1 MVCEAARAR
10 VIKEHTYE
18 HRLEQMLSTI
28 YASKYEMLRQRE
40 QSSPWAEMIRRADG
54 DPELKERCERACARG
69 EEPALDGL
77 IADIVTGQ
85 GKLSET
91 EQKLLF
97 MHHVRSQIIR
107 MTREESG
114 LKK

>member
-1 MVCEAARAR
+1 
-10 VIKEHTYE
+10 
-18 HRLEQMLSTI
+18 
-28 YASKYEMLRQRE
+28 
-40 QSSPWAEMIRRADG
+40 
-54 DPELKERCERACARG
+54 
-69 EEPALDGL
+69 LDGL

-85 GKLSET
+85 GKLTET

-107 MTREESG
+107 MSREESG